1 MFGRTKNWDIDEKTE
16 VVSFLDT
23 FTTRH
28 QNVENFEKIVVQ
40 SKENFQKITDSDKKD
55 LDI

>member
-1 MFGRTKNWDIDEKTE
+1 MFGRTKNWDFDEKTE
-16 VVSFLDT
+16 VATFLDT

-28 QNVENFEKIVVQ
+28 QNVENFAKIVVQ

>member
-1 MFGRTKNWDIDEKTE
+1 MFGRTKNWDFDEKTE
-16 VVSFLDT
+16 VASFLDT

-28 QNVENFEKIVVQ
+28 QNVENFAKIVVQ
-40 SKENFQKITDSDKKD
+40 SKEHFQKITDSDKKD

>member
-1 MFGRTKNWDIDEKTE
+1 MFGRKKNWDFDEKTE

-28 QNVENFEKIVVQ
+28 QNVENFAKIASYFTVFREY
-40 SKENFQKITDSDKKD
+40 ENGIK
-55 LDI
+55 

>member
-1 MFGRTKNWDIDEKTE
+1 MFGRKKNWDFDEKTE

-28 QNVENFEKIVVQ
+28 QNVENFAKIVVQ
-40 SKENFQKITDSDKKD
+40 SKENFPKITDRDKKD